1 VVAAQAL
8 LLHLVATENAKV
20 KKIVVLS
27 CRIAFR
33 ERGQAANGIFDGI
46 LGLRSAAQPVRVVGE
61 VGEFGEFGVDQIP

>member
-1 VVAAQAL
+1 MVTAQAL

-33 ERGQAANGIFDGI
+33 ERDQAANGICDGI
-46 LGLRSAAQPVRVVGE
+46 SGLRGAEAPMRALGE
-61 VGEFGEFGVDQIP
+61 VAWIEVDQIP